1 MVAPSADAEP
11 QIHVTT
17 TQKLVYMA
25 NQISQF
31 FASQGREEQAVAG
44 TADHIKSFWDP
55 SMRKGIFAHL
65 DETGGKGLEPVA
77 LKAIQKLRQAPP
89 GAIRSELAAAHMP
102 TGRAPGNDAG

>member
-1 MVAPSADAEP
+1 MSPTSAGAEP

-31 FASQGREEQAVAG
+31 FAAQGREEKAVAG

-65 DETGGKGLEPVA
+65 DATGGEGLDPVA
-77 LKAIQKLRQAPP
+77 LKAIQKLRSAAPS
-89 GAIRSELAAAHMP
+89 AIAAELAAAHLP
-102 TGRAPGNDAG
+102 SGSGPGDDAG